1 MKKIDSLNLVP
12 FIDIVLVLLVIVLT
26 SATFISR
33 SHIDIDIPKVD
44 NANSNASKINN
55 EDTIITINK
64 NGEFFINDKKFD
76 IANLESFI
84 SRLPK
89 DSSIVI
95 NGDKESNFDSF
106 IAVMNMLQ
114 KLEYENLFVLVND
127 ARLNE

>member
-26 SATFISR
+26 TASFISQNR
-33 SHIDIDIPKVD
+33 IDIDIPKVD
-44 NANSNASKINN
+44 NAQSASTSLNK
-55 EDTIITINK
+55 DDRIITIK
-64 NGEFFINDKKFD
+64 KDGEFYFDDKKV
-76 IANLESFI
+76 NLEELELFI

-106 IAVMNMLQ
+106 IAVMNLLQ
-114 KLEYENLFVLVND
+114 KLDYQNLYVLVDEKNQ
-127 ARLNE
+127 EK

>member
-26 SATFISR
+26 TTSFISQ
-33 SHIDIDIPKVD
+33 SQINIDIPKVD
-44 NANSNASKINN
+44 KTQSSQSSLNK
-55 EDTIITINK
+55 DDKVVTIKK
-64 NGEFFINDKKFD
+64 NGEFYFNDKQVD
-76 IANLESFI
+76 IEELKLLI

-106 IAVMNMLQ
+106 VSIMNMLQ
-114 KLEYENLFVLVND
+114 NLDYQNLFVLVDDN
-127 ARLNE
+127 ANKK

>member
-127 ARLNE
+127 ENE

>member
-55 EDTIITINK
+55 QDTIITINK
-64 NGEFFINDKKFD
+64 NGEFFINDNKFD
-76 IANLESFI
+76 IENLQSYI

-106 IAVMNMLQ
+106 VAVMNMLS
-114 KLEYENLFVLVND
+114 KLEYQNLFVLVND
-127 ARLNE
+127 ENKK

>member
-26 SATFISR
+26 TASFITQSR
-33 SHIDIDIPKVD
+33 INIDIPEVNKTQ
-44 NANSNASKINN
+44 NAATSINKN
-55 EDTIITINK
+55 DRIITIK
-64 NGEFFINDKKFD
+64 KDGTFYFDDKKVS
-76 IANLESFI
+76 LEELRLFI

-106 IAVMNMLQ
+106 ITIMNMLQ
-114 KLEYENLFVLVND
+114 ELDYQNLFVLVD
-127 ARLNE
+127 DKQK

>member
-44 NANSNASKINN
+44 NANSNTSKIDN

-64 NGEFFINDKKFD
+64 NGEFFINDKIFD

-106 IAVMNMLQ
+106 VTVMNMLQ
-114 KLEYENLFVLVND
+114 KLEYQNLFVLVQDDNKK
-127 ARLNE
+127 

>member
-44 NANSNASKINN
+44 NANSNSSKVNK
-55 EDTIITINK
+55 EDTVITINK
-64 NGEFFINDKKFD
+64 NGDFFVNDKIF
-76 IANLESFI
+76 NLSELESFI
-84 SRLPK
+84 STLPK

-95 NGDKESNFDSF
+95 NGDKESNFNSF
-106 IAVMNMLQ
+106 VTIMNMLQ
-114 KLEYENLFVLVND
+114 KLEYQNLFVLVNEED
-127 ARLNE
+127 KK

>member
-26 SATFISR
+26 TASFISQSR
-33 SHIDIDIPKVD
+33 IDIDIPKVNNAQSATSQVND
-44 NANSNASKINN
+44 N
-55 EDTIITINK
+55 DRIITIK
-64 NGEFFINDKKFD
+64 KSGEFYFDDKKVS
-76 IANLESFI
+76 LEELELFI

-106 IAVMNMLQ
+106 ISVMNMLQ
-114 KLEYENLFVLVND
+114 KLDYQNLFVLVDEN
-127 ARLNE
+127 NQIK

>member
-26 SATFISR
+26 TASFISQSR
-33 SHIDIDIPKVD
+33 IDIDIPKVNNTQSATSQVND
-44 NANSNASKINN
+44 N
-55 EDTIITINK
+55 DRIITIK
-64 NGEFFINDKKFD
+64 KSGEFYFDDKKVS
-76 IANLESFI
+76 LEELELFI

-106 IAVMNMLQ
+106 ISVMNMLQ
-114 KLEYENLFVLVND
+114 KLDYQNLFVLVDEN
-127 ARLNE
+127 NQIK

>member
-26 SATFISR
+26 TASFISQSR
-33 SHIDIDIPKVD
+33 IDIDIPKVNNAQSATSQVND
-44 NANSNASKINN
+44 NDK
-55 EDTIITINK
+55 IITIK
-64 NGEFFINDKKFD
+64 KSGEFYFDDKKVS
-76 IANLESFI
+76 LEELELLI

-106 IAVMNMLQ
+106 ISVMNMLQ
-114 KLEYENLFVLVND
+114 KLDYQNLFVLVDEKNQ
-127 ARLNE
+127 LK

>member
-44 NANSNASKINN
+44 NANSDTSTINK

-64 NGEFFINDKKFD
+64 DGEFFINDKMFD
-76 IANLESFI
+76 LAELESFV
-84 SRLPK
+84 STLPK

-95 NGDKESNFDSF
+95 NGDKESNFNSF
-106 IAVMNMLQ
+106 VTLMNMLQ
-114 KLEYENLFVLVND
+114 RLEYQNLFVLVNEED
-127 ARLNE
+127 EK

>member
-26 SATFISR
+26 TASFISQSR
-33 SHIDIDIPKVD
+33 IDIDIPKVNNAQSVTSQVND
-44 NANSNASKINN
+44 N
-55 EDTIITINK
+55 DRIITIK
-64 NGEFFINDKKFD
+64 KSGEFYFDDKKVS
-76 IANLESFI
+76 IEELELFI

-106 IAVMNMLQ
+106 ISVMNMLQ
-114 KLEYENLFVLVND
+114 KLDYQNLFVLVDEKNQ
-127 ARLNE
+127 LK

>member
-26 SATFISR
+26 TASFISQSR
-33 SHIDIDIPKVD
+33 IDIDIPKVNNAQSTTSQVND
-44 NANSNASKINN
+44 N
-55 EDTIITINK
+55 DRIITIK
-64 NGEFFINDKKFD
+64 KSGEFYFDDKKVS
-76 IANLESFI
+76 LEELELFI

-106 IAVMNMLQ
+106 ISVMNMLQ
-114 KLEYENLFVLVND
+114 KLDYQNLFVLVDEN
-127 ARLNE
+127 NQIK

>member
-26 SATFISR
+26 TASFISQSR
-33 SHIDIDIPKVD
+33 IDIDIPKVNNAQSVTSQVND
-44 NANSNASKINN
+44 N
-55 EDTIITINK
+55 DRIITIK
-64 NGEFFINDKKFD
+64 KSGEFYFDDKKVS
-76 IANLESFI
+76 IEELELFI

-106 IAVMNMLQ
+106 ISVMNMLQ
-114 KLEYENLFVLVND
+114 KLDYQNLFILVDEKNQ
-127 ARLNE
+127 LK

>member
-33 SHIDIDIPKVD
+33 SHIDVDIPKVD

-55 EDTIITINK
+55 QDTIITINK
-64 NGEFFINDKKFD
+64 NGEFFINDNKFD
-76 IANLESFI
+76 IENLQSYI

-106 IAVMNMLQ
+106 VAVMNMLS
-114 KLEYENLFVLVND
+114 KLEYQNLFVLVND
-127 ARLNE
+127 ENKK

>member
-44 NANSNASKINN
+44 NANSDTSKINK

-64 NGEFFINDKKFD
+64 DGEFFINDKMFD
-76 IANLESFI
+76 LAELESFV
-84 SRLPK
+84 STLPK

-95 NGDKESNFDSF
+95 NGDKESNFNSF
-106 IAVMNMLQ
+106 VTLMNMLQ
-114 KLEYENLFVLVND
+114 RLEYQNLFVLVNEED
-127 ARLNE
+127 EK

>member
-33 SHIDIDIPKVD
+33 SHINIDIPKVD
-44 NANSNASKINN
+44 NASSNTSKIDSQ
-55 EDTIITINK
+55 DTIITINK
-64 NGEFFINDKKFD
+64 NGDFFINDKRFD

-84 SRLPK
+84 STLPK

-106 IAVMNMLQ
+106 IAVMTMLQ
-114 KLEYENLFVLVND
+114 KLEYQNLFVLVKDENKK
-127 ARLNE
+127 

>member
-44 NANSNASKINN
+44 NANSNTSKIDN

-64 NGEFFINDKKFD
+64 NGEFFINDKIFD

-106 IAVMNMLQ
+106 IIVMNMLQ
-114 KLEYENLFVLVND
+114 KLEYQNLFVLVQDDNKK
-127 ARLNE
+127 

>member
-44 NANSNASKINN
+44 NANSNTSKIDN

-64 NGEFFINDKKFD
+64 NGEFFINDKIFD

-114 KLEYENLFVLVND
+114 KLEYQNLFVLVQDDNKK
-127 ARLNE
+127 